1 MSPIDK
7 LKGIETDL
15 VPGCYYKHTSKV
27 NTKCKDRS
35 GGKAMLEW
43 EADSYGYLHSD
54 SDKSEAKCLA
64 RKAKYEKYC
73 GRGASQWKFVS
84 VDSLAPAV
92 TNAYAKIWAGAD
104 CYLTYCNANPDLMKA
119 CCGGRSCA
127 SDSESNCCKQH
138 WQTVGRKKKFKR
150 SNPESCVTDK
160 LQAQT
165 SCYLTYC
172 NANPDLM
179 KAFCGGRSCA
189 SDSES
194 NSCKRHW
201 QTVGRSIRRTPNP
214 DSCVTHVLE
223 AYVPCYIAYCNA
235 HPDLKKK
242 YCGDR
247 TCVVDY
253 KEPTWS
259 DWFGCYYRT
268 GASRE
273 SKCGPTDWKHDQW
286 GNKDGRST
294 DNNEASCLQREE
306 GHSSWC
312 KGKSEWKFIEQRYPM
327 VAGCYY
333 KKGASS
339 NSKCGPTDWT
349 PDLWG
354 NVGGRS
360 TDNNKASCLQ
370 REEGHSS
377 WCKGKSEWKFIA
389 DSEYNSCKKH
399 WDKFG
404 AKEGHTPNPERCVAQ
419 IALKYK
425 EPTTKKNS
433 TKKLKAKKKS
443 ISKNK
448 KKSISKNKKKSTK
461 KNKKK
466 STKKNKKK
474 SAKKKKKKSA
484 TKNKKKSAKKK
495 KKKKSAT
502 KNKKKSANK
511 NKKRGE

>member
-127 SDSESNCCKQH
+127 SDSESNCCKQ
-138 WQTVGRKKKFKR
+138 
-150 SNPESCVTDK
+150 
-160 LQAQT
+160 
-165 SCYLTYC
+165 
-172 NANPDLM
+172 
-179 KAFCGGRSCA
+179 
-189 SDSES
+189 
-194 NSCKRHW
+194 HW

-484 TKNKKKSAKKK
+484 TKNKKKSAKK
-495 KKKKSAT
+495 
-502 KNKKKSANK
+502 NR
-511 NKKRGE
+511 KRGE